1 MSLAGKKHNKMD
13 FKKKI
18 FDGIGN
24 IPTKELMAIAM
35 VSKGQRVKI
44 LVKERKE
51 TPVMSKK
58 FTVTISEMSLE
69 DGSGNNW
76 NWKGWIDGKRC
87 KGFLSSNK
95 KLFFQFS
102 E

>member
-1 MSLAGKKHNKMD
+1 MDLNKKM
-13 FKKKI
+13 
-18 FDGIGN
+18 FDAVGN

-44 LVKERKE
+44 LAKERKE
-51 TPVMSKK
+51 TPVITKNYHI
-58 FTVTISEMSLE
+58 TISEMSLE

-76 NWKGWIDGKRC
+76 NWKGWINGERC

-95 KLFFQFS
+95 KLFFQFTKQTKQH
-102 E
+102 EN